1 MKNGSASVGKSLL
14 RRAAPSLTRQPRR
27 AIPAAANAGR
37 VVVNG
42 GWYYDTEMT
51 SQKKRKSVMRQV
63 MIVTGGSQGIGEAIA
78 RLAAAR
84 GYAVALT
91 YQSNQAMAEAVVAGI
106 EAAGGQAVAIH
117 AEMADEASILALYR
131 TVDDKFGPV
140 TAVVNNAGTPGT
152 MGRIDTVTT
161 HTLDHVLAVNVR
173 APFLMI
179 REAVARMAI
188 DRGGAGGGIV
198 NISSRAAEL
207 GGAGEWI
214 HYAASKGALD
224 SLTIG
229 AAKELAARGIRV
241 NAVSPGLIQTDL
253 HARAGLPD
261 RLTRMVGGVP
271 MGRVGSTEEVATAVL
286 WLLSPEASYITGVIV
301 PISGGR

>member
-1 MKNGSASVGKSLL
+1 MVRYRK
-14 RRAAPSLTRQPRR
+14 
-27 AIPAAANAGR
+27 
-37 VVVNG
+37 G
-42 GWYYDTEMT
+42 GAKM
-51 SQKKRKSVMRQV
+51 QQV
-63 MIVTGGSQGIGEAIA
+63 MIVTGGSQGIGEAVA

-91 YQSNQAMAEAVVAGI
+91 YQSNQALADAVVADI
-106 EAAGGQAVAIH
+106 RAAGGKAIAVR

-131 TVDDKFGPV
+131 TVDAELGPV
-140 TAVVNNAGTPGT
+140 TALVNNAGTPGP
-152 MGRIDTVTT
+152 MGLIDTVTAA
-161 HTLDHVLAVNVR
+161 TLDTVLAVNVR

-179 REAVARMAI
+179 REALARMAT
-188 DRGGAGGGIV
+188 DRGGSGGAIV
-198 NISSRAAEL
+198 NVSSRAAEI

-224 SLTIG
+224 SLTVG
-229 AAKELAARGIRV
+229 ASKELAARGIRV

-261 RLTRMVGGVP
+261 RLNRLVGGVP
-271 MGRVGSTEEVATAVL
+271 MGRVGSTDEVAAAVL

>member
-1 MKNGSASVGKSLL
+1 MNVGKK
-14 RRAAPSLTRQPRR
+14 
-27 AIPAAANAGR
+27 G
-37 VVVNG
+37 
-42 GWYYDTEMT
+42 E
-51 SQKKRKSVMRQV
+51 SVMQQV
-63 MIVTGGSQGIGEAIA
+63 MIVTGGSQGIGEAVA

-91 YQSNQAMAEAVVAGI
+91 YQSNKAMADKVVADI
-106 EAAGGQAVAIH
+106 EAAGGKAI
-117 AEMADEASILALYR
+117 AIQTEMADEPSILSLYR
-131 TVDDKFGPV
+131 TVDETLGWV
-140 TAVVNNAGTPGT
+140 TAVVNNAGTPGP
-152 MGRIDTVTT
+152 MGRIDTVSAA
-161 HTLDHVLAVNVR
+161 TLDTVLAVNVR

-179 REAVARMAI
+179 REAVARMAT
-188 DRGGAGGGIV
+188 DNGGAGGGIV

-229 AAKELAARGIRV
+229 ASKELAARGIRV

-271 MGRVGSTEEVATAVL
+271 MGRVGATEEVATAVL

>member
-1 MKNGSASVGKSLL
+1 
-14 RRAAPSLTRQPRR
+14 
-27 AIPAAANAGR
+27 
-37 VVVNG
+37 
-42 GWYYDTEMT
+42 MT
-51 SQKKRKSVMRQV
+51 GQKKGESVMRGV
-63 MIVTGGSQGIGEAIA
+63 IIVTGGSQGIGEAIA
-78 RLAAAR
+78 RLAAKR
-84 GYAVALT
+84 DYAVALT
-91 YQSNQAMAEAVVAGI
+91 YQSNQGLAEAVVADI
-106 EAAGGQAVAIH
+106 TADGGTAIAVR
-117 AEMADEASILALYR
+117 AEMADEASILGLYH
-131 TVDDKFGPV
+131 TVDEQLGPV
-140 TAVVNNAGTPGT
+140 TALVNNAGTPGT
-152 MGRIDTVTT
+152 MGKIDTVTT
-161 HTLDHVLAVNVR
+161 ATLDTVLAVNVR

-179 REAVARMAI
+179 REAVARMAT

-241 NAVSPGLIQTDL
+241 NAVSPGLIQTEL

-271 MGRVGSTEEVATAVL
+271 MGRVGSTDEVATAVL

>member
-1 MKNGSASVGKSLL
+1 M
-14 RRAAPSLTRQPRR
+14 
-27 AIPAAANAGR
+27 
-37 VVVNG
+37 
-42 GWYYDTEMT
+42 TE
-51 SQKKRKSVMRQV
+51 QKKGESVMRQV
-63 MIVTGGSQGIGEAIA
+63 MIVTGGSQGIGEAVA

-91 YQSNQAMAEAVVAGI
+91 YQSNQALADAVVADI
-106 EAAGGQAVAIH
+106 VAAGGKALAIR
-117 AEMADEASILALYR
+117 AEMADESSILALYR
-131 TVDDKFGPV
+131 VVDAELGPV
-140 TAVVNNAGTPGT
+140 TALVNNAGTPGP
-152 MGRIDTVTT
+152 MGLIDSVTAQ
-161 HTLDHVLAVNVR
+161 TLDTVLAVNVR

-179 REAVARMAI
+179 REAIARMAT
-188 DRGGAGGGIV
+188 DRGGAGGAIV
-198 NISSRAAEL
+198 NISSRAAEI

-229 AAKELAARGIRV
+229 ASKELAARGIRV

-261 RLTRMVGGVP
+261 RLTRLVNGVP
-271 MGRVGSTEEVATAVL
+271 MGRVGSTDEVATAVL

>member
-1 MKNGSASVGKSLL
+1 MK
-14 RRAAPSLTRQPRR
+14 
-27 AIPAAANAGR
+27 
-37 VVVNG
+37 
-42 GWYYDTEMT
+42 
-51 SQKKRKSVMRQV
+51 QV
-63 MIVTGGSQGIGEAIA
+63 MIVTGGSQGIGEAVA
-78 RLAAAR
+78 RLAASR

-91 YQSNQAMAEAVVAGI
+91 YQSNKAMADAVVAGI
-106 EAAGGQAVAIH
+106 EAAGGKAVAIR

-131 TVDDKFGPV
+131 TVDEQLGLV
-140 TAVVNNAGTPGT
+140 TALVNNAGTPGP
-152 MGRIDTVTT
+152 MGRIDSVTT
-161 HTLDHVLAVNVR
+161 QTLDTVLAVNVR

-179 REAVARMAI
+179 REAVARMAT
-188 DRGGAGGGIV
+188 DRGGAGGAIV

-229 AAKELAARGIRV
+229 ASKELAARDIRV

-271 MGRVGSTEEVATAVL
+271 MGRVGSSEEVATAVL
-286 WLLSPEASYITGVIV
+286 WLLSPEASYITGAIV

>member
-1 MKNGSASVGKSLL
+1 M
-14 RRAAPSLTRQPRR
+14 Q
-27 AIPAAANAGR
+27 
-37 VVVNG
+37 
-42 GWYYDTEMT
+42 
-51 SQKKRKSVMRQV
+51 QV
-63 MIVTGGSQGIGEAIA
+63 MIVTGGSQGIGEAVA

-91 YQSNQAMAEAVVAGI
+91 YQSNQALADKVVADI
-106 EAAGGQAVAIH
+106 RAGGGKAIAVR
-117 AEMADEASILALYR
+117 AEMADEAAILALYR
-131 TVDDKFGPV
+131 TVDEQLGPV
-140 TAVVNNAGTPGT
+140 TAVVNNAGTPGP
-152 MGRIDTVTT
+152 MGKIDALTAA
-161 HTLDHVLAVNVR
+161 TLDMVLAVNVR

-179 REAVARMAI
+179 REAVARMAT
-188 DRGGAGGGIV
+188 DNGGAGGAIV

-214 HYAASKGALD
+214 HDAASKGAVD

-229 AAKELAARGIRV
+229 ASKELAARGIRV
-241 NAVSPGLIQTDL
+241 NAVSPGLIETDL

-271 MGRVGSTEEVATAVL
+271 MGRVGSPEEVATAVL